1 LWGFEDR
8 HFFLFRGGYLPAGRH
23 GAEERRY
30 AVNFLCVT
38 LCAFMKN
45 TVLYL
50 VVLVLIASCSNDRTE
65 RCAFI
70 PETKDIKIDLQW
82 ESLEDSLPAITT
94 KEQLTGFLTR
104 HPSIRELFLS
114 RSEFPADTTFI
125 NERFRKFTN
134 PHIDTLLME
143 THRVFGDASKLKQ
156 EFTQA
161 FANLKYYYPDF
172 QPPKIQ
178 TMITGFE
185 KDVYVS
191 DTLVIIGLDYYLGP
205 DAKYKILNLYD
216 YMKKRYHPGFIVP
229 SVMLLYGID
238 EKYNKLDPSDRTML
252 AEMISYGKAFY
263 FAKSMTPCTPDSVL
277 IGYTSEEINGSRANE
292 SLIWSRLVED
302 QVLFST
308 SAQDKQKYI
317 IERPKTLEVGEK
329 CPGRI
334 GQWVGW
340 RMVEMYHEN
349 HSDKTL
355 PQVMQMMDAQQM
367 FKESGYKPQLTKLP
381 SREKI

>member
-1 LWGFEDR
+1 
-8 HFFLFRGGYLPAGRH
+8 
-23 GAEERRY
+23 
-30 AVNFLCVT
+30 
-38 LCAFMKN
+38 MKN

>member
-1 LWGFEDR
+1 MTKVA
-8 HFFLFRGGYLPAGRH
+8 FLFLLA
-23 GAEERRY
+23 
-30 AVNFLCVT
+30 LCC
-38 LCAFMKN
+38 LA
-45 TVLYL
+45 
-50 VVLVLIASCSNDRTE
+50 CSNDRTE

-70 PETKDIKIDLQW
+70 PDTKDIKIDLQW

-94 KEQLTGFLTR
+94 KEQLQGFLTR
-104 HPSIRELFLS
+104 HADIRELFLG
-114 RSEFPADTTFI
+114 RADFPSDTTFI

-161 FANLKYYYPDF
+161 FANFKYYYPDF
-172 QPPKIQ
+172 QPPKIK

-185 KDVYVS
+185 KDIYVS
-191 DTLVIIGLDYYLGP
+191 DTLVIVGLDYYLGP

-216 YMKKRYHPGFIVP
+216 YMRRRYHPGFIVP

-238 EKYNKLDPSDRTML
+238 NKYNKLNPEDRTML
-252 AEMISYGKAFY
+252 AEMISYGKAYY
-263 FAKSMTPCTPDSVL
+263 FAKSMVPCTPDSVL

-292 SLIWSRLVED
+292 SLIWSRLIED

-308 SAQDKQKYI
+308 SAQDKQKFI

-340 RMVEMYHEN
+340 RMIETYHEN
-349 HSDKTL
+349 HSDQTL
-355 PQVMQMMDAQQM
+355 PQIMENSNAQQM
-367 FKESGYKPQLTKLP
+367 FKESGYKPTLTKVP
-381 SREKI
+381 SRQKV

>member
-1 LWGFEDR
+1 MNKTIILFSLILCSLVACNSDR
-8 HFFLFRGGYLPAGRH
+8 
-23 GAEERRY
+23 
-30 AVNFLCVT
+30 N
-38 LCAFMKN
+38 
-45 TVLYL
+45 
-50 VVLVLIASCSNDRTE
+50 E

-70 PETKDIKIDLQW
+70 PDTKDIKIDLQW

-94 KEQLTGFLTR
+94 KEQLKGFLTR
-104 HPSIRELFLS
+104 HADVRELFLS
-114 RSEFPADTTFI
+114 RADFPSDTTFI

-156 EFTQA
+156 EFAQA
-161 FANLKYYYPDF
+161 FANFKSYYPDF
-172 QPPKIQ
+172 QPPKIK

-185 KDVYVS
+185 KDIYVS
-191 DTLVIIGLDYYLGP
+191 DTLVIVGLDYYLGEG
-205 DAKYKILNLYD
+205 AKYKILNLYD
-216 YMKKRYHPGFIVP
+216 YMRRRYHPGFIVP

-238 EKYNKLDPSDRTML
+238 AKYNKLRPDDRTML
-252 AEMISYGKAFY
+252 AEMISYGKAYY
-263 FAKSMTPCTPDSVL
+263 FAKSMVPCTPDSVL

-292 SLIWSRLVED
+292 SLIWSRLIED

-308 SAQDKQKYI
+308 SAQDKQKFI

-340 RMVEMYHEN
+340 RMIETYHEN
-349 HSDKTL
+349 HPDQTL
-355 PQVMQMMDAQQM
+355 PQIMNNSDAQQM
-367 FKESGYKPQLTKLP
+367 FKESGYKPTLTKVP
-381 SREKI
+381 SRQKV

>member
-1 LWGFEDR
+1 MKRTAALA
-8 HFFLFRGGYLPAGRH
+8 FLLA
-23 GAEERRY
+23 
-30 AVNFLCVT
+30 T
-38 LCAFMKN
+38 LCLAGCN
-45 TVLYL
+45 G
-50 VVLVLIASCSNDRTE
+50 DHTE
-65 RCAFI
+65 KCAFV
-70 PETKDIKIDLQW
+70 PDTKNITIDLQW
-82 ESLEDSLPAITT
+82 ESLEDSLPSFTT

-104 HPSIRELFLS
+104 HPSVRELFLGRAEYPS
-114 RSEFPADTTFI
+114 DTAFI
-125 NERFRKFTN
+125 NDRFRKFTN
-134 PHIDTLLME
+134 RHIDTLLME

-191 DTLVIIGLDYYLGP
+191 DTLIIVGLDYYLGP

-216 YMKKRYHPGFIVP
+216 YMKRRYHPGFIVP
-229 SVMLLYGID
+229 SAMLLYGID
-238 EKYNKLDPSDRTML
+238 EKYNKINPDDRTMV
-252 AEMISYGKAFY
+252 AEMISYGKAYY
-263 FAKSMTPCTPDSVL
+263 FAKQMTPCTPDSVL
-277 IGYTSEEINGSRANE
+277 IGYTSEEINGSHANE
-292 SLIWSRLVED
+292 SLIWSRLIED

-308 SAQDKQKYI
+308 SNQDKQKYI
-317 IERPKTLEVGEK
+317 IERPKTLEVGER

-340 RMVEMYHEN
+340 RMVETYHEN

-355 PQVMQMMDAQQM
+355 PQIMNLGDAQQL

>member
-1 LWGFEDR
+1 MNKAIL
-8 HFFLFRGGYLPAGRH
+8 FFLLALSCL
-23 GAEERRY
+23 GA
-30 AVNFLCVT
+30 
-38 LCAFMKN
+38 
-45 TVLYL
+45 
-50 VVLVLIASCSNDRTE
+50 CSKKHTE
-65 RCAFI
+65 RCAFK
-70 PETKDIKIDLQW
+70 PNTENIKIDLQW

-94 KEQLTGFLTR
+94 KEQLKGFLTR
-104 HPSIRELFLS
+104 HADIRELFLS
-114 RSEFPADTTFI
+114 REDFPSDTTFI

-143 THRVFGDASKLKQ
+143 THRVFGDASKLKE

-172 QPPKIQ
+172 QPPKIK

-185 KDVYVS
+185 KDIYVS
-191 DTLVIIGLDYYLGP
+191 DTLVIVGLDFYLGP
-205 DAKYKILNLYD
+205 NAKYKILNMFE
-216 YMKKRYHPGFIVP
+216 YMARRYHPGFIVP

-238 EKYNKLDPSDRTML
+238 SKYNKINTEDRTML
-252 AEMISYGKAFY
+252 AEMISYGKAYY
-263 FAKSMTPCTPDSVL
+263 FAKLMTPCTPDSVL

-292 SLIWSRLVED
+292 SLIWSRLIED

-308 SAQDKQKYI
+308 SAQDKQKFI

-340 RMVEMYHEN
+340 RMIESYHEN
-349 HSDKTL
+349 HPDQTL
-355 PQVMQMMDAQQM
+355 PQIMQNSNAQQM
-367 FKESGYKPQLTKLP
+367 FKASGYKPTITKLP
-381 SREKI
+381 SRQKV

>member
-1 LWGFEDR
+1 MKKPAL
-8 HFFLFRGGYLPAGRH
+8 LFAL
-23 GAEERRY
+23 
-30 AVNFLCVT
+30 AVFCLAACNSDNT
-38 LCAFMKN
+38 EKCAF
-45 TVLYL
+45 VP
-50 VVLVLIASCSNDRTE
+50 D
-65 RCAFI
+65 
-70 PETKDIKIDLQW
+70 TKDIKVELQW

-104 HPSIRELFLS
+104 HPAVREFFLGREDYPS
-114 RSEFPADTTFI
+114 DTTFI
-125 NERFRKFTN
+125 NDRFRKFTN

-156 EFTQA
+156 EFAQA

-178 TMITGFE
+178 TMISGFE

-191 DTLVIIGLDYYLGP
+191 DTLVIIGLDYYLGEG
-205 DAKYKILNLYD
+205 AKYQILNLYD

-238 EKYNKLDPSDRTML
+238 GKYNKFNPGDRTML
-252 AEMISYGKAFY
+252 AEMISYGKAYY
-263 FAKSMTPCTPDSVL
+263 FAKQMTPCTPDSVL
-277 IGYTSEEINGSRANE
+277 IGYTSGEINGSRANE
-292 SLIWSRLVED
+292 SLIWSRLIED

-308 SAQDKQKYI
+308 SAQDKQKFI

-340 RMVEMYHEN
+340 RMVEMYQEN
-349 HSDKTL
+349 HPDQKL
-355 PQVMQMMDAQQM
+355 PQIMSNQDAQKM
-367 FKESGYKPQLTKLP
+367 FKESGYKPQLTKVP
-381 SREKI
+381 SRQKI

>member
-1 LWGFEDR
+1 MYR
-8 HFFLFRGGYLPAGRH
+8 HSFLIFIVTAL
-23 GAEERRY
+23 
-30 AVNFLCVT
+30 AVVACN
-38 LCAFMKN
+38 
-45 TVLYL
+45 
-50 VVLVLIASCSNDRTE
+50 SDRTE
-65 RCAFI
+65 KCAFV
-70 PETKDIKIDLQW
+70 PDTKDIKINLQW

-104 HPSIRELFLS
+104 HPAVRELFLS
-114 RSEFPADTTFI
+114 RKDFPSDTTFI

-161 FANLKYYYPDF
+161 FTNLKYYYPDF

-216 YMKKRYHPGFIVP
+216 YMKRRYQPDFIVP

-238 EKYNKLDPSDRTML
+238 EKYNKVNPEDRTML

-292 SLIWSRLVED
+292 SLIWSRLIED
-302 QVLFST
+302 KVLFST
-308 SAQDKQKYI
+308 NAQDKQKYI

-340 RMVEMYHEN
+340 RMVESYHEN

-355 PQVMQMMDAQQM
+355 PQVMQTMDGQQM

-381 SREKI
+381 SRQKI

>member
-1 LWGFEDR
+1 MNKSTNY
-8 HFFLFRGGYLPAGRH
+8 FFCLL
-23 GAEERRY
+23 
-30 AVNFLCVT
+30 L
-38 LCAFMKN
+38 
-45 TVLYL
+45 
-50 VVLVLIASCSNDRTE
+50 LIVAACGSDRTE
-65 RCAFI
+65 KCAFV
-70 PETKDIKIDLQW
+70 PDTKDIKIELQW

-104 HPSIRELFLS
+104 HPDIRELFLS
-114 RSEFPADTTFI
+114 RSEFPADSTFI
-125 NERFRKFTN
+125 NDRFRKFTN

-172 QPPKIQ
+172 QPPKIK

-191 DTLVIIGLDYYLGP
+191 DTLIIVGLDYYLGA

-238 EKYNKLDPSDRTML
+238 DKYNRIDPNDRTML
-252 AEMISYGKAFY
+252 AEMMSYGKAYY
-263 FAKSMTPCTPDSVL
+263 FAKQMTPCTPDSVL
-277 IGYTSEEINGSRANE
+277 IGYTSEEINGSYANE
-292 SLIWSRLVED
+292 SLIWSRLIED

-308 SAQDKQKYI
+308 SNQDKQKYI

-340 RMVEMYHEN
+340 RMVETYHEN
-349 HSDKTL
+349 HPDKTL
-355 PQVMQMMDAQQM
+355 PQVMNNMDAQQM
-367 FKESGYKPQLTKLP
+367 FKESGYKPQLTKVP
-381 SREKI
+381 SKIKA

>member
-1 LWGFEDR
+1 MKKAALLFASALFCLASCNKDR
-8 HFFLFRGGYLPAGRH
+8 
-23 GAEERRY
+23 EEK
-30 AVNFLCVT
+30 
-38 LCAFMKN
+38 CAF
-45 TVLYL
+45 VP
-50 VVLVLIASCSNDRTE
+50 D
-65 RCAFI
+65 
-70 PETKDIKIDLQW
+70 TKDIKIDLQW
-82 ESLEDSLPAITT
+82 ESLEDSLPAINNR
-94 KEQLTGFLTR
+94 EQLVGFLSR
-104 HPSIRELFLS
+104 HPSVRELFLGREEYPS
-114 RSEFPADTTFI
+114 DSAFI
-125 NERFRKFTN
+125 NDRLRKFTN

-185 KDVYVS
+185 RDVYVS

-216 YMKKRYHPGFIVP
+216 YMKRRYHPGFIVP

-238 EKYNKLDPSDRTML
+238 QKYNRIDPKDRTML
-252 AEMISYGKAFY
+252 AEMIAYGKAYY
-263 FAKSMTPCTPDSVL
+263 FTKQMVPCTPDSVL

-292 SLIWSRLVED
+292 SLIWSRLIED

-308 SAQDKQKYI
+308 SNQDKQKYI
-317 IERPKTLEVGEK
+317 IERPKTLEVGER

-340 RMVEMYHEN
+340 RMVNSYHEK

-355 PQVMQMMDAQQM
+355 PDIMNMTDAQKM
-367 FKESGYKPQLTKLP
+367 FKDSGYKPQIQQVPGK
-381 SREKI
+381 KKM